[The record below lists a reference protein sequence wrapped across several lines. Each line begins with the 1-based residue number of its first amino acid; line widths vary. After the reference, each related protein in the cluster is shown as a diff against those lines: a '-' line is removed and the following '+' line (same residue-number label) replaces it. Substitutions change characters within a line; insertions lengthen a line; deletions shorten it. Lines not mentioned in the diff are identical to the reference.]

1 MARLKGVPERQ
12 VIFKHALP
20 HALSPVAQV
29 IAIQLA
35 WMAGGV
41 VVVEFLFRYPGI
53 GQALVD
59 AVTTRDVQVVQVL
72 AILIAAVYIVVNLL
86 ADVVGIQTNPK
97 LRTGGAR

>member
-1 MARLKGVPERQ
+1 
-12 VIFKHALP
+12 
-20 HALSPVAQV
+20 V

-41 VVVEFLFRYPGI
+41 VVVEFLFRYPGV

-59 AVTTRDVQVVQVL
+59 AVTNRDVQVVQVL

-86 ADVVGIQTNPK
+86 ADVVGILTNPK